1 MMRSVL
7 LVAALVVAACPAFA
21 EDRWDT
27 HVNSNDVTS
36 VWAEAGLHYLGST
49 AGAVVMDISTGQ
61 ESKILKSAGGLRTN
75 SVTAVSRDSDGALW
89 MGTWGE
95 GVSVRRVDGTWDWHS
110 TTTLGLLSDYVSDI
124 DTYGSL
130 TVVATTGGI
139 SLFADGEFWTFY
151 DGTDW
156 ANSEC
161 GQALSVALNDVEVLV
176 GANCGVFSFD
186 IDLRQWSE
194 VLRGRAIQSMDYD
207 NEGLFWI
214 VAEES
219 IYTYDGAGLSVIPKT
234 FIKPDE
240 LYAIGALD
248 TTVWVATSGGPS
260 RYDFASESWKRNTT
274 GLPRDLWE
282 ASSIFVS
289 GTGPDDGVWMGT
301 GDGMAGLGQDGWD
314 LYRSGGPAGNYV
326 EDIEV
331 GSDGTVWCATGTRWT
346 GVSGSNIG
354 LLTFDGIEWDRVS
367 APTLNSN
374 NTFALDNH
382 PDGSLWVGFWG
393 GGLMSFDAAAGQWTS
408 HPDVLASGVISAVH
422 IEPDGTIF
430 LGEYLEGLG
439 VVCPDG
445 SDIHYTYDEVPT
457 CVGSECITAIGAA
470 PDGVMIGVYSAG
482 DTEYACPGLVIQL
495 DVGSQCADKGDDE
508 CQNWGEQGG
517 WISGFGY
524 AAATDVYGVG
534 WLGTSGGLSAYDG
547 RWRKVNSQMGS
558 VWDIEVDSF
567 GSKWV
572 ATDRGIYVLKGY
584 GTAWEDFED
593 DAVLYDGSNSPL
605 DGSPVKALAFDAEG
619 VLWIGTSGG
628 GIYKFSAPQ
637 ENPTKQWVDVFPN
650 PYYGW
655 KDTEGKGIRF
665 KGFLPGKMI
674 RIYTVAG
681 DFVAEI
687 PPDESWMATNTS
699 GKDVV
704 PGVYIYHAYAENG
717 GEFIGRLTVI
727 R

>member
-1 MMRSVL
+1 MRSVL
-7 LVAALVVAACPAFA
+7 LIAALVAAACPAFA
-21 EDRWDT
+21 EDRWET

-36 VWAEAGLHYLGST
+36 VWVEAGLHYLGST

-61 ESKILKSAGGLRTN
+61 ESKIVKSAGGLRTN
-75 SVTAVSRDSDGALW
+75 SLTGVARSSDAAIW

-95 GVSVRRVDGTWDWHS
+95 GVSVRRSDGTWDWHS
-110 TTTLGLLSDYVSDI
+110 TTTLRLLSDYVNDI
-124 DTYGSL
+124 DTYGSQ

-139 SLFADGEFWTFY
+139 SLFENGELLTFF

-156 ANSEC
+156 ANSGC
-161 GQALSVALNDVEVLV
+161 SNALSAAVSDGAVLV
-176 GANCGVFSFD
+176 GADCGVFSLNTG
-186 IDLRQWSE
+186 LREWKE
-194 VLRGRAIQSMDYD
+194 VLSGRSVQSVDYD
-207 NEGLFWI
+207 NAGLFWI

-234 FIKPDE
+234 FIKNDD
-240 LYAIGALD
+240 LYAIGASD
-248 TTVWVATSGGPS
+248 TTVWVATSNGPS
-260 RYDFASESWKRNTT
+260 RYDFSTQSWKRNTE
-274 GLPRDLWE
+274 GLPRELWD
-282 ASSIFVS
+282 ARCIFVS
-289 GTGPDDGVWMGT
+289 GPIDAGGVWLGT
-301 GDGMAGLGQDGWD
+301 EDGMAGLGQDGWD

-331 GSDGTVWCATGTRWT
+331 GSDGTVWCATGTRW
-346 GVSGSNIG
+346 SGIEEANIG
-354 LLTFDGIEWDRVS
+354 LLSFDGFQWDRVTT
-367 APTLNSN
+367 PTLNSN
-374 NTFALDNH
+374 NAFALDNH

-393 GGLMSFDAAAGQWTS
+393 GGLMSFDAAAGQWVS
-408 HPDVLASGVISAVH
+408 HPDVLASPVISAVH

-445 SDIHYTYDEVPT
+445 SDIHYTYDEVPS
-457 CVGSECITAIGAA
+457 CVGSQCITAVGSA

-482 DTEYACPGLVIQL
+482 DPEYTCPGMVIQL
-495 DVGSQCADKGDDE
+495 DIGSQCSDKGDDE
-508 CQNWGEQGG
+508 CLSWGEQGG

-524 AAATDVYGVG
+524 AAATDFYGVG

-547 RWRKVNSQMGS
+547 QWHKVNSQMGS

-572 ATDRGIYVLKGY
+572 ACDLGIYLLKGY
-584 GTAWEDFED
+584 GTEWEDFED
-593 DAVLYDGSNSPL
+593 HAVLYDSSNSPM
-605 DGSPVKALAFDAEG
+605 DGSPVRALAFDSEG
-619 VLWIGTSGG
+619 ILWIGTSGG
-628 GIYKFSAPQ
+628 GIYRFSTPQ
-637 ENPTKQWVDVFPN
+637 ESPIKQWVDVYPN
-650 PYYGW
+650 PYKAW
-655 KDTEGKGIRF
+655 EDTEGRGIRF
-665 KGFLPGKMI
+665 KGFMPGKNI

-687 PPDESWMATNTS
+687 PPDEPWMAANAS

-704 PGVYIYHAYAENG
+704 PGVYIYHAYAETG